1 MIKVHGKYF
10 KKRIIPSYKTIVM
23 PSYGLPPIGY
33 RSMGAY
39 INQRARDVAI
49 LNDMSGHH
57 T

>member
-10 KKRIIPSYKTIVM
+10 KERIIPPNKAIVM

-33 RSMGAY
+33 RSMGAFL
-39 INQRARDVAI
+39 NQRARDIAI
-49 LNDMSGHH
+49 LNDMSGHR